1 MLINFISTHHFE
13 FLILCWTRQT
23 FFASCL
29 NLVDL
34 FVCGLC
40 VLALAFHRALGD
52 AWASLGAAALV
63 IRYTA
68 QFCRLAIVVFQCV
81 HYPRSV

>member
-1 MLINFISTHHFE
+1 MH
-13 FLILCWTRQT
+13 QT

-34 FVCGLC
+34 FVCALC

-52 AWASLGAAALV
+52 AWASVGAAALV

-81 HYPRSV
+81 HILISLLATFLFSTAIKFSTTTDI